1 MAMALIG
8 NLTAMFHYEA
18 QSGGD
23 NMSIESNISIITKAP
38 PAIQPVLPE
47 YLTQTMFI
55 CDNLLMPLICCLGIV
70 GNGLSLCVLTRRE
83 MAAATTCFL
92 TAMAVSDLLLLIL
105 QVPIFFELNAGIAAT
120 NSFKI
125 FIRFYTVIRYVMN
138 NVFITCTC
146 WLTVAV
152 TTERFI
158 SLRFMF
164 HPKLV
169 CTIPR
174 ARLAIIVIFILSFT
188 FHFSKFFE
196 YVPNLNLASHQ
207 PLLTTYLIHTPTYE
221 TYVHIANI
229 ALASIIPVFLLIV
242 ANSFL
247 IYFLATHRRRM
258 LRHKASASANM
269 SSVDMLHISAIVVAT
284 VLVFI
289 ACHSVGVLLALTI
302 ASKGRPWV
310 FSRHPYNAL
319 KHINTVLIMINSSI
333 NFLLYCAI
341 SRKFRKTFINMF
353 SKRLSRR
360 DPWTSAIPLSE
371 NSTVNAGTLPRVTNG
386 KVYTSSS
393 KSVTS
398 NGSVHSGYSATR
410 ADV

>member
-1 MAMALIG
+1 MYTGIFSTTRSG
-8 NLTAMFHYEA
+8 NWL
-18 QSGGD
+18 
-23 NMSIESNISIITKAP
+23 
-38 PAIQPVLPE
+38 
-47 YLTQTMFI
+47 YLWYIYF
-55 CDNLLMPLICCLGIV
+55 
-70 GNGLSLCVLTRRE
+70 
-83 MAAATTCFL
+83 
-92 TAMAVSDLLLLIL
+92 
-105 QVPIFFELNAGIAAT
+105 
-120 NSFKI
+120 
-125 FIRFYTVIRYVMN
+125 RYVMN
-138 NVFITCTC
+138 NVFITCTG

-164 HPKLV
+164 HPRLV

-174 ARLAIIVIFILSFT
+174 ARLAIIVIFIISFT

-196 YVPNLNLASHQ
+196 YVPNPDLKS
-207 PLLTTYLIHTPTYE
+207 PITLLTTGLVHTPTYE
-221 TYVHIANI
+221 TYLHITNI
-229 ALASIIPVFLLIV
+229 ALAAIIPVFLLIV

-302 ASKGRPWV
+302 ASKGRHWV
-310 FSRHPYNAL
+310 FSRHPYIAL
-319 KHINTVLIMINSSI
+319 KHINTVLVMINSSV

-341 SRKFRKTFINMF
+341 SRKFRKTFVNMF
-353 SKRLSRR
+353 SRRLSRR
-360 DPWTSAIPLSE
+360 DTWTSAMPLSE
-371 NSTVNAGTLPRVTNG
+371 NSTGNTGTLPRVTNG

-393 KSVTS
+393 MSS
-398 NGSVHSGYSATR
+398 NGSVHSGYGPTR

>member
-1 MAMALIG
+1 
-8 NLTAMFHYEA
+8 
-18 QSGGD
+18 
-23 NMSIESNISIITKAP
+23 
-38 PAIQPVLPE
+38 
-47 YLTQTMFI
+47 
-55 CDNLLMPLICCLGIV
+55 
-70 GNGLSLCVLTRRE
+70 
-83 MAAATTCFL
+83 
-92 TAMAVSDLLLLIL
+92 MAVSDLMLLIL
-105 QVPIFFELNAGIAAT
+105 QVPTFFELNSRIAACD
-120 NSFKI
+120 SFKI
-125 FIRFYTVIRYVMN
+125 FIRYYTVIRYVMN
-138 NVFITCTC
+138 NVFITCTG

-152 TTERFI
+152 TSERFI

-164 HPKLV
+164 HPRLV

-174 ARLAIIVIFILSFT
+174 ARLAIIVIFILSFI

-196 YVPNLNLASHQ
+196 YVPNTVLTSPN
-207 PLLTTYLIHTPTYE
+207 PLLTTYLVHSPTYE

-229 ALASIIPVFLLIV
+229 ALAAIIPVFLLIV
-242 ANSFL
+242 ANAFL

-258 LRHKASASANM
+258 LRHKASASSNM

-302 ASKGRPWV
+302 ASKGRRWV
-310 FSRHPYNAL
+310 FERHPYIAL
-319 KHINTVLIMINSSI
+319 KHINTVLVMINSSI

-341 SRKFRKTFINMF
+341 SRKFRKTFLGVFNR
-353 SKRLSRR
+353 RLSRR
-360 DPWTSAIPLSE
+360 DTWTSAMPLSE
-371 NSTVNAGTLPRVTNG
+371 NSTGNGGTLPRVTNG

-398 NGSVHSGYSATR
+398 NGSPHTGYNATR